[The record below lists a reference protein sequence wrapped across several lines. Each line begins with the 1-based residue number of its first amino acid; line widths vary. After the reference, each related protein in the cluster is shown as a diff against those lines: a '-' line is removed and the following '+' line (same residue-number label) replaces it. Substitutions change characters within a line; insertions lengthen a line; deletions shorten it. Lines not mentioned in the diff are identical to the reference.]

1 MEKINAAD
9 TAWMLISTALVLLM
23 TPALA
28 FFYGGLVRNKNS
40 LNTMMMS
47 FVALG
52 VVGVTWALAA
62 YSLAF
67 SEGGPL
73 LGGLTNL
80 GLAGVGT
87 EAKGTIPHV
96 LFMAYQ
102 ATFAIITAALISGAV
117 VERMRFGPY
126 VAFIALWTLFVYAP
140 VAHWVWGGGWLMTR
154 GALDFAGGTVV
165 HINAGVSALVAALVL
180 GSRKDYGRTAV
191 LPHNVPFV
199 LLGAGL
205 LWFGWFGF
213 NGGSA
218 LAANELAGLA
228 FTNTFLAPAATL
240 VVWTLLDYFRTGKAT
255 AVGGA
260 TGIVV
265 GLVAITPAAGFVS
278 PASALVLGT
287 VAALP
292 SYFVISLRSRTR
304 IDDSLDVFAGHGVGG
319 LTGALLTGVLAQK
332 LWNSAGNDGLL
343 FGNSHQLAIQAL
355 ACLSAALYAG
365 IMTFVI
371 LKALGLVMALRAVP
385 RIEGVGMDVSQH
397 GEEAYAS
404 GEGSILV
411 PPEAALIPEA
421 LPAFTPQVA
430 SR

>member
-1 MEKINAAD
+1 
-9 TAWMLISTALVLLM
+9 
-23 TPALA
+23 
-28 FFYGGLVRNKNS
+28 
-40 LNTMMMS
+40 
-47 FVALG
+47 
-52 VVGVTWALAA
+52 
-62 YSLAF
+62 
-67 SEGGPL
+67 
-73 LGGLTNL
+73 
-80 GLAGVGT
+80 
-87 EAKGTIPHV
+87 
-96 LFMAYQ
+96 
-102 ATFAIITAALISGAV
+102 
-117 VERMRFGPY
+117 
-126 VAFIALWTLFVYAP
+126 
-140 VAHWVWGGGWLMTR
+140 MTR

-228 FTNTFLAPAATL
+228 FTNTFLAPTATL

-255 AVGGA
+255 AVGAA

-278 PASALVLGT
+278 PASALILGA

-292 SYFVISLRSRTR
+292 SYFVIALRSRTR

-332 LWNSAGNDGLL
+332 IWNPAGNDGLL
-343 FGNSHQLAIQAL
+343 VRQPAPARGAGARPV
-355 ACLSAALYAG
+355 SAPRSTPA

-371 LKALGLVMALRAVP
+371 LKVLGLVMALRAVP

-411 PPEAALIPEA
+411 PPEAALLPEP